1 MVYYN
6 VVNGE
11 IYKSDEQ
18 KFWNCNGGICI
29 FKLSEWNEGHKLREK
44 TGIWHKTD
52 QIHFCKMETHMD
64 YMFGTFRIPSKVKG
78 GRDTIFALYIT
89 PKRIIILDD
98 DGETEEAVKKLV
110 AGPLRKNYTLWRF
123 LYDFLLLFINEDL
136 IFLEKLER
144 DIAVIEEDVLDCRA
158 EKFSYRMLY
167 LKRLIARFY
176 HYYIQLK
183 VVGDELF
190 ADENDYFSDRDI
202 KMFDMFSDKMERL
215 ADETQLLR
223 EYAMQVQDV
232 YQAEI
237 EIRQN
242 DVMKVLTIVTTIFLP
257 LTLIAGWYGMNFE
270 YMPELKYKYSYIIV
284 ALTSVLIVFASL
296 WYFKKK
302 RFW

>member
-183 VVGDELF
+183 VVGDELS